1 MGEIIFM
8 GILAVISFIMLIM
21 TYNFP
26 TSIIDQSGGAAL
38 FPRIVIFLLLFFM
51 IIRVV
56 EIIRKKEW
64 HKKFAFFEMFKGIRL
79 VYLLST
85 LAFILSIKYV
95 GYIVSTSIYLIVTI
109 IYFYKK
115 EMGEK
120 QSKKKL
126 AVTIV
131 LNIMLVI
138 GVYYVFTDVLNILLP
153 EGIMRR

>member
-1 MGEIIFM
+1 MV
-8 GILAVISFIMLIM
+8 ILAVISFIMLIM
-21 TYNFP
+21 TYSFP

-56 EIIRKKEW
+56 EIVRKKEW
-64 HKKFAFFEMFKGIRL
+64 HKKFAFFEMFQGIRL
-79 VYLLST
+79 IYLLST
-85 LAFILSIKYV
+85 LAFVLSIKNV
-95 GYIVSTSIYLIVTI
+95 GYIVSTSIYLIFTI

-120 QSKKKL
+120 QTKKKL